1 MHARKNLDMIVSLSD
16 NPLISMRSKWI
27 FICAVLAQLV
37 QHQTRNLAFLFSLD
51 ICARLAGT
59 AFRCFGRIGEAT
71 SLLMKCS
78 HKNANC
84 EFESHKH
91 RFMAI
96 YSSG

>member
-51 ICARLAGT
+51 ICVRLAGT
-59 AFRCFGRIGEAT
+59 ALRCFGRIGEAA
-71 SLLMKCS
+71 LLLTKCS

-91 RFMAI
+91 RFVAI